1 MERENYNV
9 VTGVVVNNDD
19 PYGGNRIQVRLGNAY
34 DGTTTGNDLMYC
46 TPLMPK
52 LVHIVPKIDELV
64 LVFLQ
69 KNDASNSNR
78 FYVGPILSQ
87 PQRFFHEM
95 DSTARTFMDN
105 PDGTDNQTLENPDKG
120 DNIGSVP
127 DLTDVSIIGRDNS
140 ELRLREREVRIMCGY
155 KEDGQ
160 GPVETNMKFNRVS
173 PAFIQMQYNTRRDPA
188 TIASTKEYD
197 SNITLFAD
205 RINLVSRHSDIGIGE
220 LDNNELIT
228 EDKMNMLLKNCHPL
242 VYGDKLTEYLKAFRT
257 AFLSHT
263 HPYSMLMPVQD
274 SNVVNILNYD
284 FNEMLSKSVKT
295 C

>member
-1 MERENYNV
+1 MQNYNV
-9 VTGVVVNNDD
+9 IQGVVVNNID
-19 PYGGNRIQVRLGNAY
+19 PYGGNRIQVRLGNTY
-34 DGTTTGNDLMYC
+34 DGFIPEDELLYC

-52 LVHIVPKIDELV
+52 LMHIIPKVDEMV

-69 KNDASNSNR
+69 KNDSGKSNR
-78 FYVGPILSQ
+78 FYIGPVLSQ
-87 PQRFFHEM
+87 PQKYFHELN
-95 DSTARTFMDN
+95 SSARVFMDN
-105 PDGTDNQTLENPDKG
+105 PDDSDNMTLQKPDNG
-120 DNIGSVP
+120 DNVGSVP
-127 DLTDVSIIGRDNS
+127 DLNDVSLIGRDNA
-140 ELRLREREVRIMCGY
+140 ELRLKESEVRLMCGY

-197 SNITLFAD
+197 SSITLFAD
-205 RINLVSRHSDIGIGE
+205 RINLISRHSDIGVGE
-220 LDNNELIT
+220 LDNDELIT